1 MTIAPTATGPH
12 VLRRINTTAVLDA
25 LRSTDGMTARVSALV
40 ATTGL
45 SRPAVS
51 RALTALADI
60 GVLEFLVT
68 EDSGVGRPAQRA
80 RFRAEHGHVAG
91 IDIGPHKLLVTLAD
105 LSGTVCAERRVALA
119 PGVVGREAAEL
130 LRTTLADVAADAGV
144 EPTSLWAVTV
154 GTPGVVDVE
163 RGEVVLA
170 PSIPGWAGL
179 PVLAELRD
187 WLGCPV
193 LLDNDVNLAVTA
205 ERWRGPAEDNLLYVH
220 WGERIGSGIIIDG
233 KPHRGASSAAGELG
247 FVDLTTPLDD
257 EPEPVVDG
265 LGPFE
270 RLVGAGAILE
280 LATERC
286 TGPLRE
292 ALRSSGDVAILFEA
306 AANGDEQALTVVR
319 TVARR
324 FARGLAT
331 HLLAFDPECVVVG
344 GGVSGAGDVLFDAVR
359 TELARMLLTPIEL
372 RTSALRERGVVL
384 GAIRMSLDTAEQRLA
399 DML

>member
-12 VLRRINTTAVLDA
+12 VLRRINATAVLDA
-25 LRSTDGMTARVSALV
+25 LRSTDGMTARVAALV
-40 ATTGL
+40 AATGL

-51 RALTALADI
+51 RALAALADV
-60 GVLEFLVT
+60 GAVEFLVT
-68 EDSGVGRPAQRA
+68 EDNGVGRPAQRA
-80 RFRAEHGHVAG
+80 RFRAECGHVAG
-91 IDIGPHKLLVTLAD
+91 IDLGPHKLLVTLAD
-105 LSGTVCAERRVALA
+105 LAGTVCAERRVAT
-119 PGVVGREAAEL
+119 PYGVAGPEAAGL
-130 LRTTLADVAADAGV
+130 LRTALAEVAADAGL
-144 EPTSLWAVTV
+144 EPTALWAVTV

-179 PVLAELRD
+179 PLLAELRD

-193 LLDNDVNLAVTA
+193 LVENDVNLAVAA

-220 WGERIGSGIIIDG
+220 WGERIGSGIVIDG

-247 FVDLTTPLDD
+247 FVDLATPLDE
-257 EPEPVVDG
+257 EPAPVVEG

-270 RLVGAGAILE
+270 RLVGARAILA

-292 ALRSSGDVAILFEA
+292 TLRSSGDVAVLFEA
-306 AANGDEQALTVVR
+306 AAIGDEEAVSVVR

-331 HLLAFDPECVVVG
+331 HLLALDPECVVVG

-359 TELARMLLTPIEL
+359 TELARMLLTPVEL
-372 RTSALRERGVVL
+372 RISALREKGVVL

-399 DML
+399 GML